1 MTDVTLTAADG
12 LGESATIRFKLAVT
26 DPAQPVRAH
35 TNVVT
40 SDLTIDI
47 NASEQTQVEMTVY
60 NANGQ
65 CVLQQTRQ
73 GDVFNPLQLD
83 LTSLSPGRYMLK
95 LSYGGNTYSL
105 PFVKI

>member
-1 MTDVTLTAADG
+1 MTV
-12 LGESATIRFKLAVT
+12 
-26 DPAQPVRAH
+26 
-35 TNVVT
+35 N
-40 SDLTIDI
+40 I
-47 NASEQTQVEMTVY
+47 NAAAQTTVDVAVY

-83 LTSLSPGRYMLK
+83 LTSLSPGRYTLK
-95 LSYGGNTYSL
+95 LNYDGSVHSL